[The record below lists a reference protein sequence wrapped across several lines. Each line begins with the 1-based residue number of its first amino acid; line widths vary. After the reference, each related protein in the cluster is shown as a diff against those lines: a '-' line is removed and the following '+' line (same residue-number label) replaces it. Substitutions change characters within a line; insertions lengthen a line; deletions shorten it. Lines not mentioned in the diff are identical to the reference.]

1 MENGLYKISELS
13 RKTGVA
19 SSAIKYYIAQGL
31 LPKPKKTFRNMAY
44 YDEAYISRIKMI
56 KELQAKRFLPLKVIK
71 KVLQADKSAT
81 TIKELKIFS
90 SLQGNLFKSLDYSLK
105 VSPVTRT
112 ELIRRT
118 GVEPDDLMELERLK
132 FIEPKDELYSEEDI
146 IVVENAVTFRNAG
159 FKKELGF
166 KVRDLEFI
174 IKLTE
179 KMAEDGIGL
188 FTKKTFG
195 KMSEEELSH
204 LARNGIQTVI
214 AFFGALFPKFIRKIL
229 YEFGEE
235 E

>member
-1 MENGLYKISELS
+1 MKDGLYKINELS
-13 RKTGVA
+13 KKTGVT
-19 SSAIKYYIAQGL
+19 SSTIKYYIAQGL

-44 YDEAYISRIKMI
+44 YDESYVQRIKMI

-105 VSPVTRT
+105 VNPVTRP

-118 GVEPDDLMELERLK
+118 GVALHDLNELERLK
-132 FIEPKDELYSEEDI
+132 FIEPKDGLYSEEDI
-146 IVVENAVTFRNAG
+146 IVVENAVAFRKMG
-159 FKKELGF
+159 FTKELGF
-166 KVRDLEFI
+166 KVKDLEFI

-179 KMAEDGIGL
+179 KMAEEGIGL

-195 KMSEEELSH
+195 KMNEEELSK
-204 LARNGIQTVI
+204 LARNGIQSII

-229 YEFGEE
+229 YEFAEKE
-235 E
+235 